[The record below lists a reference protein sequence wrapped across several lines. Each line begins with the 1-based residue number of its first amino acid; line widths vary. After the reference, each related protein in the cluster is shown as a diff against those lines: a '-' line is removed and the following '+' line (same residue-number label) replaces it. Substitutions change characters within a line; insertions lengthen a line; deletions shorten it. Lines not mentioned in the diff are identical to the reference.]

1 VNACVTVQIQEDC
14 GITVAKDI
22 GVFNVAVPRFYKY
35 FFSALSISLMVWLI
49 GLCAVVR
56 GR

>member
-1 VNACVTVQIQEDC
+1 VNARITVQIQEDC
-14 GITVAKDI
+14 GITMAKDI
-22 GVFNVAVPRFYKY
+22 GVFNVAVPRFYEY
-35 FFSALSISLMVWLI
+35 FFSALSISLMVWMI